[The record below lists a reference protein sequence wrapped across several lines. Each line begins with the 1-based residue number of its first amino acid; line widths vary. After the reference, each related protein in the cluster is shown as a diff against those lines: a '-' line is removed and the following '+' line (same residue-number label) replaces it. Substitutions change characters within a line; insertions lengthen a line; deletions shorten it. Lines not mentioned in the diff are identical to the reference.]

1 MNTKQKGNN
10 FERDC
15 SRMLSLWWTGGKRDD
30 AIWRSASSGALT
42 TVGKGRYLAHTGDF
56 AATDGEAELLFK
68 HVIIEAKRGY
78 NRYSMQDLVDVPVGR
93 VSQNPVH
100 EMLIKLVDSCK
111 TQGKLGMLLWKKDR
125 RDLIV
130 ILTDYAAY
138 PGHAEPVLSVNN
150 FLGYRVCVLPWQSFC
165 KDTKGSELKE
175 LLRRHDLIVDPF
187 NVSAIP
193 IKSLRV
199 PPVASSSCSPSTPS

>member
-15 SRMLSLWWTGGKRDD
+15 SRMLSLWWTNGKRDD

-78 NRYSMQDLVDVPVGR
+78 NRYSVQDLVDVPEKALAK
-93 VSQNPVH
+93 NPVH
-100 EMLIKLVDSCK
+100 EMLTKLITACQVQRK
-111 TQGKLGMLLWKKDR
+111 IGWLLWKKDR
-125 RDLIV
+125 RDLLLICTDFAAFCAGTEPPLV
-130 ILTDYAAY
+130 I
-138 PGHAEPVLSVNN
+138 PHMRGHRLAI
-150 FLGYRVCVLPWQSFC
+150 LPWKVYSDRVPGPHMRTVF
-165 KDTKGSELKE
+165 SEHDAKRQAPSVCGAQTE
-175 LLRRHDLIVDPF
+175 SLLRPL
-187 NVSAIP
+187 
-193 IKSLRV
+193 
-199 PPVASSSCSPSTPS
+199 VASSLLTPLKS

>member
-10 FERDC
+10 FERDM

-78 NRYSMQDLVDVPVGR
+78 SKYSVQDLLDVPASR
-93 VSQNPVH
+93 ISQNPVH
-100 EMLIKLVDSCK
+100 EMLHKLVLACSVQHK
-111 TQGKLGMLLWKKDR
+111 IGWLIWKKDR
-125 RDLIV
+125 RDSVLIC
-130 ILTDYAAY
+130 TDYAAFC
-138 PGHAEPVLSVNN
+138 PDVEPYLVIPNM
-150 FLGYRVCVLPWQSFC
+150 LGYRLVATPWKVFSDYVNGPHLQTVL
-165 KDTKGSELKE
+165 
-175 LLRRHDLIVDPF
+175 RYHDKTT
-187 NVSAIP
+187 VSANQ
-193 IKSLRV
+193 KASL
-199 PPVASSSCSPSTPS
+199 PAPLAASSESTPSTL

>member
-15 SRMLSLWWTGGKRDD
+15 SRMLSLWWTNGKRDD

-78 NRYSMQDLVDVPVGR
+78 NRYSVQDLLDVPEKGR
-93 VSQNPVH
+93 AKNPVWD
-100 EMLIKLVDSCK
+100 MLTKLVTACRE
-111 TQGKLGMLLWKKDR
+111 QGKLGMLLWKKDQ

-130 ILTDYAAY
+130 ACTDFCAY
-138 PGHAEPVLSVNN
+138 PGTLNPPLALSD
-150 FLGYRVCVLPWQSFC
+150 FLGYRICVMPWKAFGSNASGFEVKAMLQRHEADRLSF
-165 KDTKGSELKE
+165 
-175 LLRRHDLIVDPF
+175 P
-187 NVSAIP
+187 
-193 IKSLRV
+193 KS
-199 PPVASSSCSPSTPS
+199 

>member
-10 FERDC
+10 FERDM

-78 NRYSMQDLVDVPVGR
+78 SKYSVQDLVDVPEKSR
-93 VSQNPVH
+93 ATNPVW
-100 EMLIKLVDSCK
+100 EMLTKLITACREQRK
-111 TQGKLGMLLWKKDR
+111 TGLLLWKKDR
-125 RDLIV
+125 RDTVLIM
-130 ILTDYAAY
+130 TDYSAFSGART
-138 PGHAEPVLSVNN
+138 PFLTVVD
-150 FLGYRVCVLPWQSFC
+150 FLGYRLSVLPWRMFAQDVPGLAMRAILESHNVPGFS
-165 KDTKGSELKE
+165 T
-175 LLRRHDLIVDPF
+175 
-187 NVSAIP
+187 VSAD
-193 IKSLRV
+193 R
-199 PPVASSSCSPSTPS
+199 

>member
-15 SRMLSLWWTGGKRDD
+15 SRMLSLWWTDGKRDD

-78 NRYSMQDLVDVPVGR
+78 NRYSVQDLLDVPEKSRLG
-93 VSQNPVH
+93 NPVWD
-100 EMLIKLVDSCK
+100 MFSKLTRACLS
-111 TQGKLGMLLWKKDR
+111 QRKLGLLLWKRDR
-125 RDLIV
+125 RHLLSFFVDYRGIWNPVEVEKIPHICFRGFDTCIHGALWNDFSV
-130 ILTDYAAY
+130 I
-138 PGHAEPVLSVNN
+138 
-150 FLGYRVCVLPWQSFC
+150 
-165 KDTKGSELKE
+165 
-175 LLRRHDLIVDPF
+175 
-187 NVSAIP
+187 VSADRLR
-193 IKSLRV
+193 SLLM
-199 PPVASSSCSPSTPS
+199 PPVALSAPMLSNLAP

>member
-10 FERDC
+10 FERDM

-68 HVIIEAKRGY
+68 HTIIEAKRGY
-78 NRYSMQDLVDVPVGR
+78 SRYSVQDLVDVPLSR
-93 VSQNPVH
+93 LPQNPVY
-100 EMLIKLVDSCK
+100 EMLTKLVSSCK

-130 ILTDYAAY
+130 ILTDFHAY
-138 PGHAEPVLSVNN
+138 PGRHQESILSVNDC
-150 FLGYRVCVLPWQSFC
+150 LGYRLYLLPWLDFC
-165 KDTKGSELKE
+165 RENTGPLWKE
-175 LLRRHDLIVDPF
+175 ALRSHDEDRITFGDPPE
-187 NVSAIP
+187 S
-193 IKSLRV
+193 SLGT
-199 PPVASSSCSPSTPS
+199 PASSSAGSPSSP